1 MSFTPGAYQKV
12 EIANVVRG
20 IASNLRNVVDACNA
34 TAAMY
39 VELSTEAQAE
49 VVKICTVARFLEIQA
64 AAAVV
69 QAEFDAALLAYEGP
83 QGLPRKEEE

>member
-34 TAAMY
+34 TADRY
-39 VELSTEAQAE
+39 VQLSAEAQAE
-49 VVKICTVARFLEIQA
+49 VVKICTVQRFLEIRA
-64 AAAVV
+64 AAAAQNSFRVN
-69 QAEFDAALLAYEGP
+69 AANA
-83 QGLPRKEEE
+83 